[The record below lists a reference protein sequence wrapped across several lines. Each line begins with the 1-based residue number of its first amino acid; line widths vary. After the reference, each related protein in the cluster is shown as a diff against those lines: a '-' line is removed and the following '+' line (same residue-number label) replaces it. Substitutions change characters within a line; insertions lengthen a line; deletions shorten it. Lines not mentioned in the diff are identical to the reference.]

1 MDFETNTF
9 KLIWKNKL
17 DIYNQKLYSYANH
30 NNQNH
35 NVNTCEVH
43 RVHENG
49 LDGQLGVDFWA
60 GVLWMAHWTCVGTG
74 AFGTV
79 LIEIG

>member
-1 MDFETNTF
+1 MSHYLEKFGLKNGLSGFF
-9 KLIWKNKL
+9 KQTRSNDLKKNKF
-17 DIYNQKLYSYANH
+17 DIFNQRLYSYANH

-49 LDGQLGVDFWA
+49 LDGQLGVDFCA
-60 GVLWMAHWTCVGTG
+60 GVLWMAH
-74 AFGTV
+74 
-79 LIEIG
+79 